1 MPGPAQPLVTGAGR
15 PLLLRRRP
23 DLEVRQQSYLGRRY
37 WVIKDPL
44 SLKYYRFEE
53 EEYAILEMLDGQS
66 DLAEIQRRF
75 ERRFAPQKITLGEL
89 HQLMGMLHRSS
100 LVVSDAPGQGDRLL
114 ERRRSRTRRET
125 LAAATNV
132 LSLRFRLF
140 DPDELLGRLDR
151 YLGWLFSPAC
161 AAAGL
166 LLAVAA
172 LVLLGAQFDVFRSKL
187 PAFDSFF
194 ASGNWIWLAVALAV
208 TKILHEFGHGLAC
221 KRFGG
226 ECHEM
231 GVMLLVLTPCLYCDV
246 SDSWMLPSKW
256 KRAAIGAAG
265 MYVEVLL
272 ASVCTFLWW
281 FTQPGLLHY
290 LCLNVMFVCSVS
302 TLAFNAN
309 PLLRFDG
316 YYILSDLTEIP
327 NLRQKA
333 SSTLRRH
340 LAAWCLGIAAPPD
353 PFLPQRRQLF
363 FAVYAV
369 AAAVYRWVVA
379 LAILWFLN
387 LVFKPYGLRVIGQLI
402 AIVALYGLVVHPL
415 WQLTQF
421 LRVPGRMDR
430 VRKPRLVA
438 ASVVAAALLGAVLFL
453 PTPHYVRC
461 TLYLEPRDTASV
473 YVETPGQLQAVHAR
487 SGDWIRAGQPLL
499 TLDNIDIHLAVT
511 RSEGEKRQLESKL
524 RGLRQR
530 AFEDETAARQIAEV
544 EQAIVSLEEQLVR
557 RRRDCQRLVV
567 TSPASGVVIAPARR
581 SGGAVTTGRLPTWSG
596 FPLDAK
602 NLYAFLDE
610 GTAVCHVGD
619 PRRFRAIL
627 AIDQGD
633 LEFLHAGQAVDVVLE
648 PLPRRK
654 FRSRIEQVSQ
664 LDMQVSPQSLSS
676 KAGGE
681 LLTRQDSGGLERPL
695 STTYQASASLTDEE
709 GLLFVGATGQA
720 RIHAGS
726 QTIARR
732 MWRYLCR
739 NFRFD
744 V

>member
-1 MPGPAQPLVTGAGR
+1 
-15 PLLLRRRP
+15 LRRRP
-23 DLEVRQQSYLGRRY
+23 DLEVREQSYLGRRY
-37 WVIKDPL
+37 WVVKDPL

-53 EEYAILEMLDGQS
+53 EEYAILEMLDGRS
-66 DLAEIQRRF
+66 GLAEIQRRF

-100 LVVSDAPGQGDRLL
+100 LVVSDASGQGDQLL
-114 ERRRSRTRRET
+114 ERRRRRSRREA

-140 DPDELLGRLDR
+140 DPDELLGSLDR
-151 YLGWLFSPAC
+151 FVGWLFSPAC

-172 LVLLGAQFDVFRSKL
+172 LLLLGAQFDVFRSRL

-194 ASGNWIWLAVALAV
+194 ASGNWIWLAVALAL
-208 TKILHEFGHGLAC
+208 TKIVHEFGHGLAC

-256 KRAAIGAAG
+256 RRAAIGAAG
-265 MYVEVLL
+265 MYIEVLL

-290 LCLNVMFVCSVS
+290 LCLNVMFICSVS

-316 YYILSDLTEIP
+316 YYILSDLLEIP

-333 SSTLRRH
+333 SAILRRH
-340 LAAWCLGIAAPPD
+340 LAAACLGISAAPD

-363 FAVYAV
+363 FAIYAV
-369 AAAVYRWVVA
+369 AAGVYRWVVA

-387 LVFKPYGLRVIGQLI
+387 LVFKPYGLRVVGQLI
-402 AIVALYGLVVHPL
+402 AVVALYGLLVQPL

-430 VRKPRLVA
+430 VKKPRLLA
-438 ASVVAAALLGAVLFL
+438 CSVVAAVLLGAALFL

-461 TLYLEPRDTASV
+461 TLYLEPRDAASV
-473 YVETPGQLQAVHAR
+473 YVESPGELTAIHAR
-487 SGDWIRAGQPLL
+487 PGDWIRAGQPLL
-499 TLDNIDIHLAVT
+499 TLDHVDIRLSV
-511 RSEGEKRQLESKL
+511 RRLESEKRQLESKL
-524 RGLRQR
+524 RTLRQQ
-530 AFEDETAARQIAEV
+530 AFEDETAALQIAEV
-544 EQAIVSLEEQLVR
+544 EQAIASLEEQLAR

-567 TSPASGVVIAPARR
+567 AAPVSGVVIAPPRK
-581 SGGAVTTGRLPTWSG
+581 SGADASGLLPTWSG
-596 FPLDAK
+596 SPLDAQ
-602 NLYAFLDE
+602 NLRAYLEE
-610 GTAVCHVGD
+610 GTAVCHIGD

-627 AIDQGD
+627 AVDQGD
-633 LEFLHAGQAVDVVLE
+633 LEFLHPGQAVDLVLE

-654 FRSRIEQVSQ
+654 YRSRIDQVSQ
-664 LDMQVSPQSLSS
+664 LDMQVTPHNLSS
-676 KAGGE
+676 AAGGD
-681 LLTRQDSGGLERPL
+681 LLTQRGPGGLERPL
-695 STTYQASASLTDEE
+695 NTTYQASAALTDEE
-709 GLLFVGATGQA
+709 GWLFVGATGQA
-720 RIHAGS
+720 RIHTGT
-726 QTIARR
+726 QTMARR